1 MPGHRRDPRPGAG
14 HPLGTRGQPP
24 SQGLRRACFIRCRG
38 KIRNV
43 LKSEFSYRRCGG
55 CCLDSLPVRPA
66 SYHRQHAEW
75 RWLVRAGCNTAV
87 PACPVHVSPTAQAD
101 RVGSTAW
108 GTHGPGP
115 RIPSNISSPQ
125 PPDTRPSP
133 VAQGKVWAR
142 ARLGACAPSS
152 QAPPRARNRF
162 TSASNCARRSLIS
175 PCWALNSERWAS
187 RNTRLLSTPMR

>member
-115 RIPSNISSPQ
+115 RIPPTSH
-125 PPDTRPSP
+125 RPSP
-133 VAQGKVWAR
+133 LIPGHRQWLR
-142 ARLGACAPSS
+142 ARSGRGPGSVPARL
-152 QAPPRARNRF
+152 PPRHHPGPGTDLPRPATAPGGR
-162 TSASNCARRSLIS
+162 
-175 PCWALNSERWAS
+175 
-187 RNTRLLSTPMR
+187 